1 MFLPLCRNAIYWTPI
16 DAAASGGW
24 DRTVQLLIDHESD
37 LDPKDKA
44 NVSHVTIP

>member
-1 MFLPLCRNAIYWTPI
+1 MFLSLCRNAIYWTPI
-16 DAAASGGW
+16 DSAASGGW
-24 DRTVQLLIDHESD
+24 DRTVQLLIEYESD